1 MPRNAQLRNSSRRPA
16 KIGTFVAENRN
27 RFDERETLEPPCRDA
42 VTEKEETRLMTTQ
55 QGNKPT
61 ATLEKWGWASIGVN
75 VSLTALNLAIAYASG
90 SLAVAA
96 EMVHNLVDLVAS
108 VAVLGGLKLSQRK
121 SRKFPYGLY
130 KVENVVAAGV
140 AVLIFVAAY
149 EIARKALLSETRE
162 TVVTPWV
169 LCGLVVSLLL
179 PLAFSFFEM
188 RAGRAANSPSLI
200 ADAREYRVHVLTAGL
215 VLAAVVA
222 HTVHMQVDRLAALAV
237 VVIVA
242 KTGWDLLCDAMR
254 VLLDASLDAGTLTQ
268 ARQIV
273 EREPTVVAIHSLMG
287 RNAGR
292 YRFLEA
298 EVDVRVR
305 ELERADLIGRSIE
318 RNLRDEIPH
327 LERAVIHVKPAR
339 KETLRVALPIEGPN
353 GPPSQQF
360 GTAPAFLLVDKRR
373 TDGQIVSQTVVTN
386 PFSGEPRGRGIK
398 VAHWLIDQK
407 VDALLTAD
415 DVRDKGPGHAL
426 GEAGVNVII
435 TQATTV
441 EGAIEEDRNAAG

>member
-1 MPRNAQLRNSSRRPA
+1 M
-16 KIGTFVAENRN
+16 V
-27 RFDERETLEPPCRDA
+27 
-42 VTEKEETRLMTTQ
+42 TQ
-55 QGNKPT
+55 QGKEPT
-61 ATLEKWGWASIGVN
+61 VALEKWGWASIGIN
-75 VSLTALNLAIAYASG
+75 VTLTGLNLVIAYASG

-121 SRKFPYGLY
+121 SRRFPYGLY

-149 EIARKALLSETRE
+149 EIAREALLSKTRE
-162 TVVTPWV
+162 TLVTPWI
-169 LCGLVVSLLL
+169 LGGLVLSLLL
-179 PLAFSFFEM
+179 PLVFSFFEM
-188 RAGRAANSPSLI
+188 RAGRAANSPSLV

-222 HTVHMQVDRLAALAV
+222 QTVHLPVDRIAALAV

-254 VLLDASLDAGTLTQ
+254 VLLDASLDADTLTQ

-273 EREPTVVAIHSLMG
+273 EREPSVVAIHSLIG

-305 ELERADLIGRSIE
+305 ELERADLIGRTIE
-318 RNLRDEIPH
+318 RNLRDEITH

-339 KETLRVALPIEGPN
+339 KAVLRAAIPVEGPH
-353 GPPSQQF
+353 GPPSQHF

-373 TDGQIVSQTVVTN
+373 TEDQVVGQTVVTN

-398 VAHWLIDQK
+398 VAHWLIDQE
-407 VDALLTAD
+407 VDVLLTAD

-426 GEAGVNVII
+426 GEAAVNVII
-435 TQATTV
+435 IQATTV
-441 EGAIEEDRNAAG
+441 EEAIEEKWNTVD